1 MSNKTLIVLGAGE
14 SGVGAAIL
22 GKQKGYTVFV
32 SDGGV
37 ISDDYKK
44 ILDDYE
50 ITFESG
56 EHKEVFNYQP
66 AVIVKSP
73 GISEKTELVK
83 HFLKK
88 NIAVISEIEF
98 AGMYKNENAKM
109 ICITGSNGKTT
120 TALLTYH
127 LLKSAGYDVGLG
139 GNIGMSLARMVAENP
154 HEYYVV
160 ELSSFQ
166 LDGMFSFKAD
176 IAILL
181 NITPDHL
188 DRYDYKFENYIASK
202 FRILQNQDSKN
213 SFVVNKDDEVMN
225 SFCTGKVFGGKKYL
239 ISNIGDANSVGN
251 EREIIFE
258 VDDKKVTISTN
269 VLTISGLHNRY
280 NAMAAGTAALLV
292 GLNQQ
297 QIENGFS
304 TFKNAEHRLE
314 KVATIDGVEYIN
326 DSKATNVDSVW
337 YALESMKTPVIW
349 IVGGVDKG
357 NDYSVLM
364 TFVNKKVKG
373 IICLGKDNSILQIQ
387 FGGSGKL
394 FHSTNS
400 IVDAITKAKEW
411 GVKGDTV
418 LLSPACASFDLFKN
432 YIDRGIQF
440 KNIVHQ
446 LVTQQ

>member
-1 MSNKTLIVLGAGE
+1 
-14 SGVGAAIL
+14 
-22 GKQKGYTVFV
+22 
-32 SDGGV
+32 
-37 ISDDYKK
+37 
-44 ILDDYE
+44 
-50 ITFESG
+50 
-56 EHKEVFNYQP
+56 
-66 AVIVKSP
+66 
-73 GISEKTELVK
+73 
-83 HFLKK
+83 
-88 NIAVISEIEF
+88 
-98 AGMYKNENAKM
+98 MY
-109 ICITGSNGKTT
+109 
-120 TALLTYH
+120 
-127 LLKSAGYDVGLG
+127 
-139 GNIGMSLARMVAENP
+139 
-154 HEYYVV
+154 
-160 ELSSFQ
+160 
-166 LDGMFSFKAD
+166 SFKAD

-188 DRYDYKFENYIASK
+188 DRYDYKFENYVASK

-225 SFCTGKVFGGKKYL
+225 SFCTGKVFGGKRYF
-239 ISNIGDANSVGN
+239 ISNIGDANSVAN
-251 EREIIFE
+251 EREIIFN
-258 VDDKKVTISTN
+258 VDDKKMTIATD

-280 NAMAAGTAALLV
+280 NAMAAGTAAILA

-314 KVATIDGVEYIN
+314 KVTTIDGVEYIN

-373 IICLGKDNSILQIQ
+373 IICLGKDNSKLQKQ
-387 FGGSGKL
+387 FGESGKL
-394 FHSTNS
+394 FHCTNS
-400 IVDAITKAKEW
+400 IADAVSKAKEW
-411 GVKGDTV
+411 GVSGDTV

-446 LVTQQ
+446 LVTQS

>member
-1 MSNKTLIVLGAGE
+1 MSDKSLIVLGAGE

-22 GKQKGYTVFV
+22 GKQKGYDVFV

-37 ISDDYKK
+37 IGDDYKK
-44 ILDDYE
+44 ILEEYK
-50 ITFESG
+50 ISFESG
-56 EHKEVFNYQP
+56 EHKEVFNHHP
-66 AVIVKSP
+66 TLIVKSP
-73 GISEKTELVK
+73 GISEKTDLVQ

-88 NIAVISEIEF
+88 NIPVISEIEL
-98 AGMYKNENAKM
+98 AGMYKSDKAKM

-120 TALLTYH
+120 TTLLTYH
-127 LLKSAGYDVGLG
+127 LLKNAGYDVGLG
-139 GNIGMSLARMVAENP
+139 GNIGMSLARMVAEDP

-166 LDGMFSFKAD
+166 LDGMYSFKAD

-188 DRYDYKFENYIASK
+188 DRYDYKFENYVASK
-202 FRILQNQDSKN
+202 FRIFQNQDSKN

-225 SFCTGKVFGGKKYL
+225 SFCTGKVFGGKKYF
-239 ISNIGDANSVGN
+239 ISNIGDANSVAN
-251 EREIIFE
+251 EREIFFN
-258 VDDKKVTISTN
+258 VDDKKITIATD

-280 NAMAAGTAALLV
+280 NAMAAGTAAILV

-357 NDYSVLM
+357 NDYSLLM

-373 IICLGKDNSILQIQ
+373 IICLGKDNSKLHRQ

-400 IVDAITKAKEW
+400 MADAVAKAKEW
-411 GVKGDTV
+411 GVNGDAV

-446 LVTQQ
+446 LVTQS

>member
-1 MSNKTLIVLGAGE
+1 MLVILGAGE

-22 GKQKGYTVFV
+22 GKQKGYDVFV

-37 ISDDYKK
+37 IGNDYKK
-44 ILDDYE
+44 TLEEYE
-50 ITFESG
+50 IKFESAQ
-56 EHKEVFNYQP
+56 HKEVFNYQP
-66 AVIVKSP
+66 TLIVKSP
-73 GISEKTELVK
+73 GISEKTELVQ

-88 NIAVISEIEF
+88 NIPVISEIEL

-120 TALLTYH
+120 TTLLTYH
-127 LLKSAGYDVGLG
+127 LLKNAGYDVGLG

-166 LDGMFSFKAD
+166 LDGMYSFKAD
-176 IAILL
+176 VAILL

-188 DRYDYKFENYIASK
+188 DRYDYKFENYVASK

-213 SFVVNKDDEVMN
+213 SFVINKDDQVIN
-225 SFCTGKVFGGKKYL
+225 SFYTGKDFGGKKYF
-239 ISNIGDANSVGN
+239 ISNIGDANSVSN
-251 EREIIFE
+251 EHELIFN
-258 VDDKKVTISTN
+258 VDDKKMTISTS

-280 NAMAAGTAALLV
+280 NALAAGTAAILM
-292 GLNQQ
+292 GLKQQ
-297 QIENGFS
+297 EIESGFS

-314 KVATIDGVEYIN
+314 KVATIDEVVYIN

-373 IICLGKDNSILQIQ
+373 IICLGKDNSKLQKQ
-387 FGGSGKL
+387 FGECGKL
-394 FHSTNS
+394 FHSTSS
-400 IVDAITKAKEW
+400 IADAVAKAKEW

-432 YIDRGIQF
+432 YIDRGNQF

-446 LVTQQ
+446 LVTQS